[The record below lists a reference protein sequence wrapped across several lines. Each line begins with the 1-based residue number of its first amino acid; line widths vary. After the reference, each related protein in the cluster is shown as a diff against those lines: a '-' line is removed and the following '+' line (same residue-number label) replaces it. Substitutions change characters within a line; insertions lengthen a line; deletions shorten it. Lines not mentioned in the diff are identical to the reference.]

1 MPLEEMKTTLTLLN
15 AMDESQFVATV
26 GPVFERSPWIAQR
39 TYPKRPFDSIGSLHE
54 RLVATVR
61 VSDDAEKLGLI
72 RAHPDLVGRM
82 AREGGLTRESTAE
95 QLAAG
100 LTALS
105 PGEVELFD
113 RYNAA
118 YRERFGF
125 PFIVCAREN
134 RKDAILAALPI
145 RLQHTREAEI
155 DTALDEI
162 YKIARLRLID
172 AVSE

>member
-1 MPLEEMKTTLTLLN
+1 MSKTKLSQLN

-26 GPVFERSPWIAQR
+26 GPVFEHSPWIAQR
-39 TYPKRPFDSIGSLHE
+39 TFQMRPFTSIASLHE
-54 RLVATVR
+54 RLTGTVR
-61 VSDDAEKLGLI
+61 AADEAEKLRLI
-72 RAHPDLVGRM
+72 RAHPDLVGKM
-82 AREGGLTRESTAE
+82 AREGGLTPDSTVE
-95 QLAAG
+95 QRAAG

-105 PGEVELFD
+105 PAEVQLFD

-125 PFIVCAREN
+125 PFVICAREN
-134 RKDAILAALPI
+134 RKDAILATFPA
-145 RLQHTREAEI
+145 RLKNTREAEI

-172 AVSE
+172 AIDED

>member
-1 MPLEEMKTTLTLLN
+1 MNTTLHQLN
-15 AMDESQFVATV
+15 AMDQSAFVAAI
-26 GPVFERSPWIAQR
+26 GHAFEHSPWIAQR
-39 TYPKRPFDSIGSLHE
+39 TFPKRPFDSIGSLHE

-61 VSDDAEKLGLI
+61 VSDDSEKLGLI

-82 AREGGLTRESTAE
+82 ARQGGLTRESTAE
-95 QLAAG
+95 QRAAG

-105 PGEVELFD
+105 PGEVEQFD
-113 RYNAA
+113 RYTAA

-125 PFIVCAREN
+125 PFIICAREN
-134 RKDAILAALPI
+134 RKDAILAAFPI
-145 RLQHTREAEI
+145 RLKHTREAEI
-155 DTALDEI
+155 DTALGEI